1 MSYLRNGYG
10 GSFKVRAVGSP
21 VETFDWLEDHPMTR
35 IFLQGGLG
43 NQLFQFAAGMY
54 LENRG
59 FKVSF
64 ATSLIDSPPQGT
76 TQRTVGIGDLIYGST
91 REMRVPKYNELWLPI
106 CSRLKLAV
114 NETSGP
120 EWESLRTRR
129 TLPGGVKGY
138 FQDPHLVA
146 LVWEKLVDKFSQ
158 HARWNSLLSEP
169 NKNRICVHIRRG
181 DYKNLDGHGVL
192 SASYYERCLRAIREL
207 DSLDTK
213 IVVISDEPDEA
224 LEMLRALE
232 VSKGFEL
239 AEGETASEWS
249 DFSTLC
255 SSRIVIAAN
264 SSFSW
269 WGATIAASKGAEVFG
284 PSPWFRSETSAL
296 DSSPWKFISSGFSG

>member
-1 MSYLRNGYG
+1 
-10 GSFKVRAVGSP
+10 
-21 VETFDWLEDHPMTR
+21 MTR
-35 IFLQGGLG
+35 IFLQGGVG
-43 NQLFQFAAGMY
+43 NKLFQFAAGMY
-54 LENRG
+54 LEDRG

-64 ATSLIDSPPQGT
+64 VTSLIDSPPQGT
-76 TQRTVGIGDLIYGST
+76 TQRTVGIGDLISGST
-91 REMRVPKYNELWLPI
+91 RAMRAPKYNEFWLPI

-129 TLPGGVKGY
+129 TFPGGVKGY

-146 LVWEKLVDKFSQ
+146 LVWGKLVDKFSQ
-158 HARWNSLLSEP
+158 HARWSSLLAAP
-169 NKNRICVHIRRG
+169 NKNLICVHIRRG

-192 SASYYERCLRAIREL
+192 PASYYERCLRAVREL
-207 DSLDTK
+207 DSHDTK

-239 AEGETASEWS
+239 TVGETASEWS

-255 SSRIVIAAN
+255 TSRIVIAAN

-284 PSPWFRSETSAL
+284 PSPWFRDEVSVL
-296 DSSPWKFISSGFSG
+296 DSSPWTIIPSGFVGQE